1 MTPNTSKQSLLGEK
15 AGLPFIQPTQRRP
28 HIAKKMPSARHFF
41 LTLLLGL
48 LVTAGLANAFLKQQ
62 PLNEEQAGGES
73 DGVVHRDDS
82 TFSRLLNSASPQALH
97 HFLHAY
103 FPATYK
109 HGVYDS
115 DHAAMEAVHANDPEL
130 ATSIVQLAKRQQS
143 SSSNDTTAAV
153 TSSTSTETSE
163 SSVATPTS
171 ESSTTQESTAET
183 TSTTPSSTS
192 TSDTPTSSTTTP
204 TSSAQTDSQTTT
216 TTSASSE
223 TTSTPAY
230 LDSTL
235 ATTTTSSAS
244 TTASPRTSTFTS
256 TLPGGA
262 KTTITSVEVVT
273 PGATEA
279 ASTTSGTSGSL
290 QSGVGRALAINP
302 MVEVVIGVLVSG
314 ALLM

>member
-1 MTPNTSKQSLLGEK
+1 MTANIYEQSLLGEK
-15 AGLPFIQPTQRRP
+15 AGLPFTQPTQRRR
-28 HIAKKMPSARHFF
+28 HIAKNMPSARNFF

-62 PLNEEQAGGES
+62 LPNEEQTEGES
-73 DGVVHRDDS
+73 GDVTHRDDS
-82 TFSRLLNSASPQALH
+82 TFSRLLNSASPQAIH

-115 DHAAMEAVHANDPEL
+115 DHAAMEVVHANDPEL

-153 TSSTSTETSE
+153 TSSTSTETSV
-163 SSVATPTS
+163 SSAATPTS
-171 ESSTTQESTAET
+171 ESSTTQESTTEA
-183 TSTTPSSTS
+183 TSATPSSTS
-192 TSDTPTSSTTTP
+192 TSNTPTSSTATP
-204 TSSAQTDSQTTT
+204 TSSAQTESQTTT
-216 TTSASSE
+216 TTSESSE
-223 TTSTPAY
+223 TTSTS
-230 LDSTL
+230 DSTL
-235 ATTTTSSAS
+235 ATATTSSAS

-290 QSGVGRALAINP
+290 QSGVGRALAVNP
-302 MVEVVIGVLVSG
+302 MVEVIIGVIVGG
-314 ALLM
+314 ALLA